1 MVKEIEALY
10 DGLVFRPTEKLNLKL
25 NTRAKLLVEFELSD
39 EASPVSF
46 LDTAL
51 SLKLDGPPDWSSR
64 IEDYLNGERRTVEP
78 LKH

>member
-10 DGLVFRPTEKLNLKL
+10 DGLVFRPTEKLDLKP
-25 NTRAKLLVEFELSD
+25 NTRVKLFVELEPLD
-39 EASPVSF
+39 EAAPASF

-64 IEDYLNGERRTVEP
+64 IEDYLSGERRTDAG
-78 LKH
+78 